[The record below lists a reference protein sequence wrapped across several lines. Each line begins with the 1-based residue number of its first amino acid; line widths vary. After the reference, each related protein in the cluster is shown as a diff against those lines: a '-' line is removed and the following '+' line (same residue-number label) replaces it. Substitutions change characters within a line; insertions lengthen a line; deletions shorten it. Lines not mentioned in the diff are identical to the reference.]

1 MSGTKNDDRYLVPG
15 LMRGLDVLRLFTPDR
30 PVLTLREIAEAL
42 GITRSAAFRTVY
54 TLAETGCLLHDER
67 GQSYTLG
74 PGVLRLTYGYVATRE
89 IVEIA
94 QPELE
99 RLRDRTDWSAHLGVL
114 DGSSVLYVLRAPA
127 RGVGGAIVQVGSRLP
142 ARGTT
147 MGRVLLADLSEAEI
161 VERYRADS
169 PGAGR
174 GKGPALPG
182 ILGQAAKDRAAEV
195 VVHEGD
201 FEAGIVSAAAP
212 VRDMTGRVAAAINVT
227 APKLAETERAV
238 HGAIRDDLIATA
250 ARISRLLGH
259 AEGTGGRG

>member
-1 MSGTKNDDRYLVPG
+1 MAQGRNEDRYLVPG
-15 LMRGLDVLRLFTPDR
+15 LVRGLEVLKLFTPEH
-30 PVLTLREIAEAL
+30 PVLTLREIADAL

-54 TLAETGCLLHDER
+54 TLSETGCLLHDER
-67 GQSYTLG
+67 SQSYSLG

-99 RLRDRTDWSAHLGVL
+99 RLRDRSGWSAHLGVL
-114 DGSSVLYVLRAPA
+114 DGASVLYVLRAPA
-127 RGVGGAIVQVGSRLP
+127 REVGGSIVQVGSRLP

-161 VERYRADS
+161 VERFRADS
-169 PGAGR
+169 PGAVK

-182 ILGQAAKDRAAEV
+182 ILAQVARDRAAEA

-212 VRDMTGRVAAAINVT
+212 LRDMTGRVAAAINVT
-227 APKLAETERAV
+227 APKSAEAERAV
-238 HGAIRDDLIATA
+238 RGPVREDLVATA
-250 ARISRLLGH
+250 QRISRLLGH
-259 AEGTGGRG
+259 AG